1 MPSNAPPSIRR
12 TIKPARNPK
21 ATALVARVS
30 SLSTLPDDRPSWGVI
45 VALRRNARVVAFQV
59 GDREIPIYI
68 APGDAF
74 PSPKRM
80 YLRIKMLL

>member
-1 MPSNAPPSIRR
+1 
-12 TIKPARNPK
+12 
-21 ATALVARVS
+21 
-30 SLSTLPDDRPSWGVI
+30 
-45 VALRRNARVVAFQV
+45 VALGSIARVVTFQV
-59 GDREIPIYI
+59 GDREISIYI

>member
-1 MPSNAPPSIRR
+1 M
-12 TIKPARNPK
+12 
-21 ATALVARVS
+21 S
-30 SLSTLPDDRPSWGVI
+30 SLSTLLDDRPSWGVI
-45 VALRRNARVVAFQV
+45 VALGSIARAVTFQV
-59 GDREIPIYI
+59 GDREISINI

>member
-1 MPSNAPPSIRR
+1 
-12 TIKPARNPK
+12 
-21 ATALVARVS
+21 
-30 SLSTLPDDRPSWGVI
+30 